1 MSKADSY
8 YDSDVKAAI
17 GVFKGFLSTDEF
29 KKVAENLQKL
39 RKENSSK
46 RQLNN
51 IEDMKVLTKDVREW
65 LQSIWFPE
73 ALKTGLKYFAFV
85 VPGDN
90 VGKLSM
96 KEANKNAQANP
107 DIEIEYF
114 SNEAEA
120 KEWLK
125 SKD

>member
-1 MSKADSY
+1 MIKTDSY
-8 YDSDVKAAI
+8 YDSDVQAAI

-29 KKVAENLQKL
+29 KDVAKNLQKL

-46 RQLNN
+46 KQLNN
-51 IEDMKVLTKDVREW
+51 IEDMKVLSKEVREW
-65 LQSIWFPE
+65 LQGVWFPE

-96 KEANKNAQANP
+96 KEANKEAQANP

-114 SNEAEA
+114 NNEADA
-120 KEWLK
+120 KAWLK
-125 SKD
+125 SRV